1 MDLMRNL
8 SYKRRLFLIVVLFA
22 VVLTALFIG
31 FHHSREKLFK
41 QELLNV
47 HLQTLNRSI
56 ADDISTDTPFDEISS
71 RYRARQENLRLTI
84 IDTLGIV
91 LYDSEQAHLKGEL
104 GNHLSRSE
112 IAQALKRGSGITPR
126 RYSPSTDRYYFYS
139 ALRFENLIIR
149 TALPYDWSLQQ
160 TLSVDNRYLWYIL
173 PTLLLIVLCG
183 YLVTHRLA
191 ENILRLKHFTEK
203 LDSGEDISDIGP
215 FPNDE
220 LGDISN
226 HIVDLYSQL
235 QRASEQIAHEQAALF
250 EQEQEKIRIK
260 RQLTN
265 NINHELKT
273 PVSSIRGYI
282 ETILS
287 TPNIDKATE
296 RKFLEKSLA
305 QTERLQQLLQ
315 DVSLITRMDEAPDVI
330 QFEQLMLSDII
341 KSAVEEWEGH
351 SDNKMKVELNFKDEL
366 PISGNYYLLH
376 AIFKNLLDNARAYS
390 GGDKVT
396 ITLTKESAEAYQFSF
411 KDNGVGI
418 EAPHLSRIFE
428 RFYRL
433 DKGRSRKLGGTGL
446 GLSIVKNSVIF
457 HGGTIEAQNA
467 VGGGLEYIFTLSKF
481 SHQGKKH

>member
-8 SYKRRLFLIVVLFA
+8 SYQRRLFLIVVLFA

-84 IDTLGIV
+84 IDTLGVV

-191 ENILRLKHFTEK
+191 ENIGL
-203 LDSGEDISDIGP
+203 
-215 FPNDE
+215 
-220 LGDISN
+220 
-226 HIVDLYSQL
+226 
-235 QRASEQIAHEQAALF
+235 AL
-250 EQEQEKIRIK
+250 
-260 RQLTN
+260 
-265 NINHELKT
+265 
-273 PVSSIRGYI
+273 
-282 ETILS
+282 
-287 TPNIDKATE
+287 
-296 RKFLEKSLA
+296 
-305 QTERLQQLLQ
+305 
-315 DVSLITRMDEAPDVI
+315 M
-330 QFEQLMLSDII
+330 
-341 KSAVEEWEGH
+341 
-351 SDNKMKVELNFKDEL
+351 
-366 PISGNYYLLH
+366 
-376 AIFKNLLDNARAYS
+376 
-390 GGDKVT
+390 
-396 ITLTKESAEAYQFSF
+396 
-411 KDNGVGI
+411 
-418 EAPHLSRIFE
+418 
-428 RFYRL
+428 
-433 DKGRSRKLGGTGL
+433 
-446 GLSIVKNSVIF
+446 
-457 HGGTIEAQNA
+457 
-467 VGGGLEYIFTLSKF
+467 
-481 SHQGKKH
+481 